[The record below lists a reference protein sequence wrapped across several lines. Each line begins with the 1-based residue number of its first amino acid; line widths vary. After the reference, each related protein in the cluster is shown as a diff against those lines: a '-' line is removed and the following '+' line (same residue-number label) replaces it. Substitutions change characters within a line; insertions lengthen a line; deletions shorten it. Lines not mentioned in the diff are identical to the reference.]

1 MAHCVFCF
9 SCHPSTSRSFSL
21 CIILCSPEPNRVC
34 VVLYYTGL
42 VQVNAHTP
50 LFSFLMTYDLMEH
63 PSPIIAQVEELGEK
77 LGELPDG
84 TLVVVV
90 VVVVVEH

>member
-1 MAHCVFCF
+1 
-9 SCHPSTSRSFSL
+9 
-21 CIILCSPEPNRVC
+21 
-34 VVLYYTGL
+34 
-42 VQVNAHTP
+42 
-50 LFSFLMTYDLMEH
+50 MTYDLMEH